1 LKYRGALLVGAAA
14 VVLGLTL
21 VGAEARTL
29 REELLLLLDTHPQI
43 KAGQS
48 AVSAARSRIK
58 ETRAAWLPRVDFSGD
73 AGYNIVDSPGRRASA
88 GDPFSG
94 SRESAELTITE
105 NLFDGF
111 KRYADKREAEANRS
125 GAAADLDLTT
135 QRLLFQGVTA
145 YLDVR
150 RQARRLE
157 IARASEAAI
166 MRQLNLEDERVRL
179 GSGLSVDVLFAKARL
194 QVAKERRVQIEG
206 DLRDARTRFEQ
217 VFGRP
222 PDTATMEDA
231 EAPEDR
237 LPPDLVSAIDTGL
250 AENPQIL
257 RAGQDVRAADERR
270 RAAQAGYYPSFDAVA
285 LGRLE
290 DDVDGTPGVRR
301 EIDLFLSANWE
312 IFSGLA
318 TQAAVARAR
327 HERDARTQDEAFV
340 RRQVVEDT
348 RLAWQSLVTVR
359 RRLELLQNA
368 VTLAAEVFTARQKLR
383 QEGQATA
390 VEVLD
395 AENELNNARI
405 RLVTADYDRRLAV
418 YRLMLAIG
426 RLTPAEL
433 ELAEAAPAQ

>member
-1 LKYRGALLVGAAA
+1 LAVSAILLLSGGGAGA
-14 VVLGLTL
+14 G
-21 VGAEARTL
+21 TL
-29 REELLLLLDTHPQI
+29 REELSFLLDTHPRI
-43 KAGQS
+43 KATQS
-48 AVSAARSRIK
+48 GVSAARARIK
-58 ETRAAWLPRVDFSGD
+58 EARAAWLPRADFSGD
-73 AGYNIVDSPGRRASA
+73 AGYNIVDSPARRASA

-94 SRESAELTITE
+94 SRERTELAISE

-125 GAAADLDLTT
+125 IAELELELTT

-150 RQARRLE
+150 RQSSRLE
-157 IARASEAAI
+157 IARASETAI

-206 DLRDARTRFEQ
+206 DLRDALTRFAQ

-222 PDTATMEDA
+222 AEVAAMQDA
-231 EAPEDR
+231 VPPEDR
-237 LPPDLVSAIDTGL
+237 LPPDLESATAAGL
-250 AENPQIL
+250 AENSQIL
-257 RAGQDVRAADERR
+257 KAGQDVRAADERR
-270 RAAQAGYYPSFDAVA
+270 RAARAGYYPVFDAVA

-327 HERDARTQDEAFV
+327 HERDARSQDEAFA
-340 RRQVVEDT
+340 RRQVVEEV
-348 RLAWQSLVTVR
+348 RLAWQSLATVR
-359 RRLELLQNA
+359 RRVDLLGNA

-395 AENELNNARI
+395 AEGELNNARI
-405 RLVTADYDRRLAV
+405 RFVSADYDRRLAV
-418 YRLMLAIG
+418 YRLLLAIG
-426 RLTPAEL
+426 RLTPGEL
-433 ELAEAAPAQ
+433 MLADASGVAAPGP

>member
-1 LKYRGALLVGAAA
+1 LAVSAILLLSGGGAGA
-14 VVLGLTL
+14 G
-21 VGAEARTL
+21 TL
-29 REELLLLLDTHPQI
+29 REELSFLLDTHPRI
-43 KAGQS
+43 KATQS
-48 AVSAARSRIK
+48 GVSAARARIK
-58 ETRAAWLPRVDFSGD
+58 EARAAWLPRADFSGD
-73 AGYNIVDSPGRRASA
+73 AGYNIVDSPARRA
-88 GDPFSG
+88 
-94 SRESAELTITE
+94 

-125 GAAADLDLTT
+125 IAELELELTT

-150 RQARRLE
+150 RQSSRLE
-157 IARASEAAI
+157 IARASETAI

-206 DLRDARTRFEQ
+206 DLRDALTRFAQ

-237 LPPDLVSAIDTGL
+237 VPPDLVAAIDTGL
-250 AENPQIL
+250 AENPQIM

-270 RAAQAGYYPSFDAVA
+270 RAARSGYYPSFDAVA

-318 TQAAVARAR
+318 TQAAVARTR

-340 RRQVVEDT
+340 RRQVVEET

-359 RRLELLQNA
+359 RRVELLRNA

-395 AENELNNARI
+395 AESELNNARI
-405 RLVTADYDRRLAV
+405 RLVSADYDRRLAV
-418 YRLMLAIG
+418 YRLLLAIG
-426 RLTPAEL
+426 RLTPGEL
-433 ELAEAAPAQ
+433 GLAEAAAAR